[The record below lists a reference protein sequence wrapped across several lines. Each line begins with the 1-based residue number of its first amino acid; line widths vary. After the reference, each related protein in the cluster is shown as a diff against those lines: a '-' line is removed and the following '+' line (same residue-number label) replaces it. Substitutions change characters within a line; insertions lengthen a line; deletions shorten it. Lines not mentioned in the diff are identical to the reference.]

1 MATVMMPTASVIGR
15 LVNRTQNSHILQL
28 RSDVQEGLEAI
39 MWLAIGMPSFSPY
52 VPFYCNAND
61 TDPSYSKTPKTFD
74 IDADSAYWLHRLL
87 DVLVEAHYTQFIQA
101 DRDYLTALNRDY
113 REMIQGFDKGAK
125 ELGAKELTQ
134 YLTDANY
141 KIVAHTKAATKALIN
156 EYVMESLKLSKLT
169 FNMDKNL

>member
-1 MATVMMPTASVIGR
+1 M
-15 LVNRTQNSHILQL
+15 
-28 RSDVQEGLEAI
+28 
-39 MWLAIGMPSFSPY
+39 
-52 VPFYCNAND
+52 
-61 TDPSYSKTPKTFD
+61 
-74 IDADSAYWLHRLL
+74 L